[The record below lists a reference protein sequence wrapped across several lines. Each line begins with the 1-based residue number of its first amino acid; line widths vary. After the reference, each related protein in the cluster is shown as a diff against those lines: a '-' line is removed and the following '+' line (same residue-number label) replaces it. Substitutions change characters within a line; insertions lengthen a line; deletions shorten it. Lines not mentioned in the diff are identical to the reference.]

1 MPNSQQPKLS
11 LRDRR
16 RRLVWVKVAA
26 GSAVVALSLIAVWF
40 LARIPATTIASI
52 EVKGTLIVSADEV
65 KKLVEE
71 KLDGSYAYW
80 IPYRNSLL
88 FPKRN
93 IENAVAIAFPP
104 LAKIT
109 ISRNGFNALTVT
121 TEERM
126 ATALWCDGAT
136 EEEACYSIDKNG
148 FIFASATDA
157 TPTIRFYGALSSV
170 PIGSTYLDGGFASLN
185 TLVTGIASSIHRIP
199 ETVIVDGTSNDVELA
214 FADGGVLK
222 FVRTTSNQRATLEN
236 IASVFASQSFK
247 KNKEFEYADFRFGD
261 KVYIKFKGE

>member
-26 GSAVVALSLIAVWF
+26 GSAVVALSFIAVWF

-52 EVKGTLIVSADEV
+52 EVKGTSIVSADEV

-93 IENAVAIAFPP
+93 IENAVAVAFPP

-109 ISRNGFNALTVT
+109 VSRNGFNALTVT
-121 TEERM
+121 TEERV

-136 EEEACYSIDKNG
+136 AEEACYSIDKNG
-148 FIFASATDA
+148 FIFASATDV

-185 TLVTGIASSIHRIP
+185 TLVTGIASSIHRTP
-199 ETVIVDGTSNDVELA
+199 KAVTVDGASNDVELA
-214 FADGGVLK
+214 FQDGEVLK
-222 FVRTTSNQRATLEN
+222 FVRTVNQQATLEN

-247 KNKEFEYADFRFGD
+247 KNKDFEYADFRFGD

>member
-40 LARIPATTIASI
+40 LARIPATIIASI
-52 EVKGTLIVSADEV
+52 EVKGTSIVSADEV

-93 IENAVAIAFPP
+93 IENAVATAFPP

-121 TEERM
+121 AEERM
-126 ATALWCDGAT
+126 ATALWCDGAA
-136 EEEACYSIDKNG
+136 EETCYSIDKNG
-148 FIFASATDA
+148 FIFASVTEV
-157 TPTIRFYGALSSV
+157 PPMIRFYGALPSV
-170 PIGSTYLDGGFASLN
+170 PIGSTYLTGGFASLN

-222 FVRTTSNQRATLEN
+222 FVRTTSNQQATLEN